1 MQMFQITAACKNA
14 SMSMHCIQKT
24 ILTGLIPVIK
34 LKKSLALTRVDLTEV
49 VLKRIIPKG
58 ITPTGLLQSGIPPTR
73 VFLKLIKMFG
83 IIQKIRTGLLRLLI
97 LNLMETCVD

>member
-1 MQMFQITAACKNA
+1 MFQITIAWENA
-14 SMSMHCIQKT
+14 SMSMHCIKKT

-58 ITPTGLLQSGIPPTR
+58 LTPMGLLSSGIP
-73 VFLKLIKMFG
+73 L
-83 IIQKIRTGLLRLLI
+83 TGV
-97 LNLMETCVD
+97 N